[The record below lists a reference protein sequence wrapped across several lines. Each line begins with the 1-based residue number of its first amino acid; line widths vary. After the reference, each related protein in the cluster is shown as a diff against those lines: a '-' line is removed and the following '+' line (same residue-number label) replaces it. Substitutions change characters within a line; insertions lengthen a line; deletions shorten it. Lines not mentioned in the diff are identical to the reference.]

1 MKPHFLYNPVMTNI
15 YDMNVTQSNNIN
27 VKGFFDKA
35 MKELI
40 DFYGV
45 NWIENTPVIYLV
57 DSRESFDII
66 SGYKTDDWVVGRALS
81 DNKLLLL
88 SPESY
93 EKESRHKYSDEE
105 YYSLLKHELSH
116 LFYIIF
122 SKGKGPVW
130 LDEGFAI
137 YTSNH
142 LSTKERPK
150 EFKDFLKYYSYE
162 DENVY
167 LEAGFVVEGLI
178 IKYGKE
184 KVIGFLKVLPNVNRE
199 DDFKKEFE
207 KYFGLEL
214 DYKSFQELCNFC
226 SIY

>member
-1 MKPHFLYNPVMTNI
+1 MTNI
-15 YDMNVTQSNNIN
+15 YDINITQSNNTK
-27 VKGFFDKA
+27 VKDFYNKA

-40 DFYGV
+40 DFYCV
-45 NWIENTPVIYLV
+45 NWIENTPVIYLI
-57 DSRESFDII
+57 DSRESLDII
-66 SGYKTDDWVVGRALS
+66 SGYKTEDWVVGRALS
-81 DNKLLLL
+81 YNKLLLL

-93 EKESRHKYSDEE
+93 EKESSHKYSDEE

-137 YTSNH
+137 YTSNQ

-150 EFKDFLKYYSYE
+150 EFKNFLKYYSYE
-162 DENVY
+162 D
-167 LEAGFVVEGLI
+167 
-178 IKYGKE
+178 E
-184 KVIGFLKVLPNVNRE
+184 KVIGFLKVLPNINSKYE
-199 DDFKKEFE
+199 FKNEFE

-214 DYKSFQELCNFC
+214 DYKSFQELWKFL
-226 SIY
+226 

>member
-1 MKPHFLYNPVMTNI
+1 MSNI
-15 YDMNVTQSNNIN
+15 YDINTVQSKSNK
-27 VKGFFDKA
+27 VKSFYDKA

-45 NWIENTPVIYLV
+45 NWIDNTPVIYLV
-57 DSRESFDII
+57 NSRESFDII
-66 SGYKTDDWVVGRALS
+66 SGYQTEDWVVGKALS
-81 DNKLLLL
+81 YNKLLLL

-116 LFYIIF
+116 LFYMIF

-137 YTSNH
+137 YTSNQ

-150 EFKDFLKYYSYE
+150 EFKNFLKYYSYE
-162 DENVY
+162 DEKVY
-167 LEAGFVVEGLI
+167 SEAGFVGEGLI
-178 IKYGKE
+178 DKYGKE
-184 KVIGFLKVLPNVNRE
+184 KVIGFLKVLPNINSKYE
-199 DDFKKEFE
+199 FKKEFE
-207 KYFGLEL
+207 EYFGLEL
-214 DYKSFQELCNFC
+214 DYKSFKEL
-226 SIY
+226 

>member
-1 MKPHFLYNPVMTNI
+1 MSNI
-15 YDMNVTQSNNIN
+15 YDINTVQSKSNK
-27 VKGFFDKA
+27 VKSFYDKA

-45 NWIENTPVIYLV
+45 NWIDNTPVIYLV
-57 DSRESFDII
+57 NSRESFDII
-66 SGYKTDDWVVGRALS
+66 SGYQTEDWVVGKALS
-81 DNKLLLL
+81 YNKLLLL

-116 LFYIIF
+116 LFYMIF

-137 YTSNH
+137 YTSNQ

-150 EFKDFLKYYSYE
+150 EFKNFLKYYSYE
-162 DENVY
+162 DEKVY
-167 LEAGFVVEGLI
+167 SEAGFVGEGLI
-178 IKYGKE
+178 DKYGKE
-184 KVIGFLKVLPNVNRE
+184 KVIGFLKVLPNVNSE
-199 DDFKKEFE
+199 DEFKNEFE

-214 DYKSFQELCNFC
+214 DYKSFQELWKFL
-226 SIY
+226 

>member
-1 MKPHFLYNPVMTNI
+1 MTNI
-15 YDMNVTQSNNIN
+15 YDINTTQSNNTK
-27 VKGFFDKA
+27 VKGFYDKA

-66 SGYKTDDWVVGRALS
+66 SGYKTEDWVVGRALS
-81 DNKLLLL
+81 YNKLLLF

-93 EKESRHKYSDEE
+93 EKESIHKYSDEE

-137 YTSNH
+137 YTSNQ

-150 EFKDFLKYYSYE
+150 EFKNFLKYYSYE
-162 DENVY
+162 DEKVY
-167 LEAGFVVEGLI
+167 SEAGFVVEWLI
-178 IKYGKE
+178 NKFGKE
-184 KVIGFLKVLPNVNRE
+184 KVIGFLKVLPNVNSKY
-199 DDFKKEFE
+199 DFKKEFE
-207 KYFGLEL
+207 MYFGLEL
-214 DYKSFQELCNFC
+214 DYKSFKEL
-226 SIY
+226 

>member
-1 MKPHFLYNPVMTNI
+1 MPNI
-15 YDMNVTQSNNIN
+15 YDVITKESDNTKVLPFYNE
-27 VKGFFDKA
+27 A

-40 DFYGV
+40 DFYCV

-66 SGYKTDDWVVGRALS
+66 SGYKTENWVVGRALS
-81 DNKLLLL
+81 YNKLLLL
-88 SPESY
+88 SPERY

-137 YTSNH
+137 YTSNQ

-150 EFKDFLKYYSYE
+150 EFKNFLKYYSYE
-162 DENVY
+162 DEKVY
-167 LEAGFVVEGLI
+167 SESGFVVEGLI
-178 IKYGKE
+178 KKFGKE
-184 KVIGFLKVLPNVNRE
+184 KVIGFLKVLPNVNSKYE
-199 DDFKKEFE
+199 FKKEFE
-207 KYFGLEL
+207 MYFGLEL
-214 DYKSFQELCNFC
+214 DYKSFQEL
-226 SIY
+226 

>member
-1 MKPHFLYNPVMTNI
+1 MLNI
-15 YDMNVTQSNNIN
+15 YNINTTQSNNRK
-27 VKGFFDKA
+27 VKGFYDRA
-35 MKELI
+35 MKGLI
-40 DFYGV
+40 DFYGI
-45 NWIENTPVIYLV
+45 NWVKNTPIIYLV

-66 SGYKTDDWVVGRALS
+66 SGYKTEDWVVGRALS
-81 DNKLLLL
+81 YNKLLLL

-122 SKGKGPVW
+122 SKGKEPVW

-137 YTSNH
+137 YTSNQ

-150 EFKDFLKYYSYE
+150 EFKNFLKYYSYE
-162 DENVY
+162 DEKVY
-167 LEAGFVVEGLI
+167 SEAGFVGEGLI
-178 IKYGKE
+178 DKYGKE
-184 KVIGFLKVLPNVNRE
+184 KVIGFLKVLPNVNSE
-199 DDFKKEFE
+199 DEFKKEFE

-214 DYKSFQELCNFC
+214 DYKSFQELWKFL
-226 SIY
+226 